1 MVLNIVM
8 NNIVSSEYNNEFWK
22 YFSRPDRLNKFVSIV
37 SDLKCIDQIKTI
49 VSPAFDN
56 PYDLISNG
64 EYQLVENVV
73 NTLMFDFLEDKYQL
87 YFLSEHLVKHIS
99 KLAVKLSTMLLSFE
113 QEVMWDVNSA

>member
-1 MVLNIVM
+1 M
-8 NNIVSSEYNNEFWK
+8 NNIVSSEYNDEFWK

-56 PYDLISNG
+56 PYNLISNG